1 MATQAVDFTL
11 SPSYDIAFKSFNK
24 VYEFSS
30 GSLYIVTYKGN
41 EELMQQI
48 NSYFELNTIK
58 NNTLKTLY
66 NHYFN
71 DYTKQAEFYFI

>member
-1 MATQAVDFTL
+1 MNFHRDHFIL
-11 SPSYDIAFKSFNK
+11 SLIK
-24 VYEFSS
+24 EM
-30 GSLYIVTYKGN
+30 